1 MTYSGAIVE
10 IYRSKTYSPDLVT
23 GRYIRCV
30 GTKRKGYRFRV
41 FETETANSGPFA
53 GKPGMGYT
61 LREYE
66 TDGAD
71 IPEDVKQRAIA
82 SKMTEKWS

>member
-1 MTYSGAIVE
+1 MITE
-10 IYRSKTYSPDLVT
+10 IYRSKTYAPELVT

-30 GTKRKGYRFRV
+30 GSKRKGYRFRI
-41 FETETANSGPFA
+41 FETATGTAGPR
-53 GKPGMGYT
+53 PGIPCHGPT

-71 IPEDVKQRAIA
+71 IPDVVRTKAIET
-82 SKMTEKWS
+82 KTTVKWS